1 MSPES
6 KHEINIAPGQ
16 IADLTEFKSGLH
28 FCVAPGEFEVGEP
41 VTERRVLPS
50 AERALFADDESID
63 PSKRPHAEDKTVIV
77 TGLDGGNVWVSD
89 AYYEDDKLT
98 SSGSSRECAL
108 TEEGW
113 IVPKG
118 QSAEVMGNII
128 TAEGLI
134 KGYFLPFDGNS
145 NGELIETEDEM
156 ALVAAIPRTIA
167 KMNQANTEE
176 PRQY

>member
-6 KHEINIAPGQ
+6 KHEINLVPGQ

-63 PSKRPHAEDKTVIV
+63 PSKRPYAEDKTVIV
-77 TGLDGGNVWVSD
+77 TGLDGGNIWVSD
-89 AYYEDDKLT
+89 AFHDGDELT
-98 SSGSSRECAL
+98 SSGSSKECTL

-118 QSAEVMGNII
+118 LSAEVMGNI
-128 TAEGLI
+128 TAEDII
-134 KGYFLPFDGNS
+134 KGYFLPFDGQS
-145 NGELIETEDEM
+145 NGELRETEDEM
-156 ALVAAIPRTIA
+156 ALVLAKPLTIA
-167 KMNQANTEE
+167 KMKQLNIEA